1 MIYSEPEESISIMV
15 REHMQFGFFVYHMI
29 FRLSD
34 RTNSVLTTDDF
45 QNDLWS
51 YNTQHSFNDEVSN
64 QIHLSCHFQINYK
77 IASLA

>member
-1 MIYSEPEESISIMV
+1 MIYPEPEESISVMV
-15 REHMQFGFFVYHMI
+15 GEHMQFDFFVYHII

-51 YNTQHSFNDEVSN
+51 YNTQHSSNDEVSYKT
-64 QIHLSCHFQINYK
+64 HLSCHDQVSYK
-77 IASLA
+77 IKCP